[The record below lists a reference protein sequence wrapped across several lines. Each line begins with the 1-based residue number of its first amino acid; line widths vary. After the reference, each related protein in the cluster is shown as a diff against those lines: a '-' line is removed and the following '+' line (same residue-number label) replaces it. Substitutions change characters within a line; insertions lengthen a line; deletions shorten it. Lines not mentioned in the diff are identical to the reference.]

1 MTMTN
6 NEIYTYTRQLM
17 DAFNDGEQKLPI
29 KINFY
34 LQKNKNT
41 LLGLAQDIEKA
52 RLEIAQNY
60 GTLDDAGE
68 QYVIPNDKLAEAS
81 KELEDL
87 FNLEQDVAIHKISI
101 DSLSDDLMLSA
112 AQMEALMFM
121 ID

>member
-1 MTMTN
+1 MMMTN

-17 DAFNDGEQKLPI
+17 DAFQDGEQKLPI

-41 LLGLAQDIEKA
+41 LLALAQDIEKS
-52 RLEIAQNY
+52 RLEIAQTY
-60 GTLDDAGE
+60 GTLDENGE
-68 QYVIPNDKLAEAS
+68 QYMIPNDKLAEAS

-87 FNLEQDVAIHKISI
+87 FSLEQDVMIHKINI
-101 DSLSDDLMLSA
+101 DNLSDDLMLSA

>member
-17 DAFNDGEQKLPI
+17 DAFSDGEQKLPI

-41 LLGLAQDIEKA
+41 LLTLAQDIERS
-52 RLEIAQNY
+52 RLEIAQSF

-68 QYVIPNDKLAEAS
+68 QYVIPSDKLAEAS

-101 DSLSDDLMLSA
+101 DSLNDDLMLSA

>member
-17 DAFNDGEQKLPI
+17 DAFQDGEQKLPI

>member
-17 DAFNDGEQKLPI
+17 DAFQDGEQKLPI

-52 RLEIAQNY
+52 RLEIAHNY

>member
-41 LLGLAQDIEKA
+41 LLALAQDIERS
-52 RLEIAQNY
+52 RLEIAQSF
-60 GTLDDAGE
+60 GALDDAGE

-87 FNLEQDVAIHKISI
+87 FNLEQDVTIHKISI
-101 DSLSDDLMLSA
+101 DSLNDDLMLSA

>member
-1 MTMTN
+1 MIMTN

-17 DAFNDGEQKLPI
+17 EAFTDSEQKLPI

-41 LLGLAQDIEKA
+41 LLALAQDIERS
-52 RLEIAQNY
+52 RLEIAQSF

-68 QYVIPNDKLAEAS
+68 QYIIPNDKLAEAS

-101 DSLSDDLMLSA
+101 DSLNDDLMLSA

>member
-87 FNLEQDVAIHKISI
+87 FSLEQDVAIHKISI

>member
-1 MTMTN
+1 MTLTN
-6 NEIYTYTRQLM
+6 NEIYMYTRQLM
-17 DAFNDGEQKLPI
+17 DAFQDGDQKLPI

-60 GTLDDAGE
+60 GTLDEAGE

-87 FNLEQDVAIHKISI
+87 FNLEQEVDIYRINI
-101 DSLSDDLMLSA
+101 DNLSDDLVLSA

>member
-1 MTMTN
+1 MTLTN
-6 NEIYTYTRQLM
+6 NEIYMYTRQLM
-17 DAFNDGEQKLPI
+17 DAFQDGEQKLPI

-87 FNLEQDVAIHKISI
+87 FNLEQEVDIYKINI

>member
-1 MTMTN
+1 MKMTN
-6 NEIYTYTRQLM
+6 NEIYMYTRQLM
-17 DAFNDGEQKLPI
+17 DAFQDGEQKLPI

-87 FNLEQDVAIHKISI
+87 FNLEQDVTIHKISI
-101 DSLSDDLMLSA
+101 DNLSDDLVLSA